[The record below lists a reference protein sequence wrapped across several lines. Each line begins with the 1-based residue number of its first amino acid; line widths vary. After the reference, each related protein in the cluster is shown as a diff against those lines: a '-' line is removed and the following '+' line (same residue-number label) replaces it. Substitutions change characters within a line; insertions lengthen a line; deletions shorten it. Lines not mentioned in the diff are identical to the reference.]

1 MPQPIALTTDPL
13 GGNLNPLDET
23 AAFFPLETH
32 LEARVHPRQAHIQR
46 KTQETQIQLT
56 LNLDGRGSAEIAT
69 GIGFLD
75 HMLTLLA
82 GHGLFD
88 LAVTCQ
94 GDLHIDDHHTA
105 EDVFICL
112 GKALDQA
119 LGDRAG
125 IVRTAHSYVPMDEAL
140 ARVAVDLGGRPY
152 AVFEAE
158 FSTPKVG
165 ALGTD
170 LLFHLFESLAIHGRL
185 NLHAHVLYGR
195 NDHHKVEA
203 LFKALARALDE
214 ATRRDPRRS
223 GVPSTKGT
231 LTA

>member
-1 MPQPIALTTDPL
+1 MR
-13 GGNLNPLDET
+13 
-23 AAFFPLETH
+23 
-32 LEARVHPRQAHIQR
+32 EARVER
-46 KTQETQIQLT
+46 KTKETEIELYF
-56 LNLDGRGSAEIAT
+56 NLDGSGQTDLNS

-75 HMLTLLA
+75 HMLNLLA

-88 LAVTCQ
+88 LTVKAN

-105 EDVFICL
+105 EDIFICL

-119 LGDRAG
+119 LGDRKG

-152 AVFEAE
+152 SVFEAE
-158 FSTPKVG
+158 FVTPRVG
-165 ALGTD
+165 TLGTD
-170 LLFHLFESLAIHGRL
+170 LLFHLFETLAIHGRL

-203 LFKALARALDE
+203 LFKALARALDA
-214 ATRRDPRRS
+214 ATQIDARRVD
-223 GVPSTKGT
+223 VPSTKGT
-231 LTA
+231 LTI